1 MRKVHLISVTE
12 PLVLDL
18 ALALREKGYE
28 VSASG
33 CGLTEEMIGR
43 LHNAGCT
50 CYGDGWFPEKL
61 IKDIHSVVLG
71 AKVKQDNPELLRAKE
86 LGMLIQSIP
95 EFIFQRTRSKTRV
108 VVAGSRGKKTIISM
122 MVCALRRQKLAFDYA
137 LTSKV
142 DSLPNRIH
150 LSYEA
155 RIALIEGDEHITSA
169 LDKRFQL
176 EFYRP
181 HIAILTNL
189 SWSTE
194 TDHATPE
201 AYLSTY
207 QSFSVSIEREG
218 KLIYFGGD
226 DTVSQLAGDVR
237 SDITAIPFE
246 EHPVVEKDGQT
257 FLHTRYGDY
266 PVRIPNRYFLINL
279 NAARLACRQL
289 GVKDAD
295 FYQALSEYMIIARQK
310 RKENIAE
317 YLLYMWQVEDL
328 IRANKFDMD
337 SINRTVIAHYDQPEE
352 VKKEIAQW
360 YEELIEMM
368 RSEGVMEKGH
378 IQLNKNVIITLTDL
392 HLRLLKS
399 PKEMVY
405 SAAYYKTLP
414 YIVQLRAKSGGE
426 DLPELETCFA
436 AVYGYLLLRMQG
448 KEVSAE
454 TLEGIKQISS
464 FLALLAEKYREDMK
478 GELKL
483 ED

>member
-1 MRKVHLISVTE
+1 
-12 PLVLDL
+12 
-18 ALALREKGYE
+18 
-28 VSASG
+28 
-33 CGLTEEMIGR
+33 
-43 LHNAGCT
+43 
-50 CYGDGWFPEKL
+50 
-61 IKDIHSVVLG
+61 
-71 AKVKQDNPELLRAKE
+71 
-86 LGMLIQSIP
+86 
-95 EFIFQRTRSKTRV
+95 
-108 VVAGSRGKKTIISM
+108 
-122 MVCALRRQKLAFDYA
+122 
-137 LTSKV
+137 
-142 DSLPNRIH
+142 
-150 LSYEA
+150 
-155 RIALIEGDEHITSA
+155 
-169 LDKRFQL
+169 
-176 EFYRP
+176 
-181 HIAILTNL
+181 
-189 SWSTE
+189 
-194 TDHATPE
+194 
-201 AYLSTY
+201 
-207 QSFSVSIEREG
+207 
-218 KLIYFGGD
+218 
-226 DTVSQLAGDVR
+226 
-237 SDITAIPFE
+237 
-246 EHPVVEKDGQT
+246 
-257 FLHTRYGDY
+257 
-266 PVRIPNRYFLINL
+266 
-279 NAARLACRQL
+279 
-289 GVKDAD
+289 
-295 FYQALSEYMIIARQK
+295 MIIARQK

-337 SINRTVIAHYDQPEE
+337 SINRTVIAHYDQH
-352 VKKEIAQW
+352 
-360 YEELIEMM
+360 EELIEMM

>member
-1 MRKVHLISVTE
+1 
-12 PLVLDL
+12 
-18 ALALREKGYE
+18 
-28 VSASG
+28 
-33 CGLTEEMIGR
+33 
-43 LHNAGCT
+43 
-50 CYGDGWFPEKL
+50 
-61 IKDIHSVVLG
+61 
-71 AKVKQDNPELLRAKE
+71 
-86 LGMLIQSIP
+86 
-95 EFIFQRTRSKTRV
+95 
-108 VVAGSRGKKTIISM
+108 
-122 MVCALRRQKLAFDYA
+122 
-137 LTSKV
+137 
-142 DSLPNRIH
+142 
-150 LSYEA
+150 
-155 RIALIEGDEHITSA
+155 
-169 LDKRFQL
+169 
-176 EFYRP
+176 
-181 HIAILTNL
+181 
-189 SWSTE
+189 
-194 TDHATPE
+194 
-201 AYLSTY
+201 
-207 QSFSVSIEREG
+207 
-218 KLIYFGGD
+218 
-226 DTVSQLAGDVR
+226 
-237 SDITAIPFE
+237 
-246 EHPVVEKDGQT
+246 
-257 FLHTRYGDY
+257 
-266 PVRIPNRYFLINL
+266 
-279 NAARLACRQL
+279 
-289 GVKDAD
+289 
-295 FYQALSEYMIIARQK
+295 MIIARQK

-414 YIVQLRAKSGGE
+414 YIVQLRAKSGG
-426 DLPELETCFA
+426 
-436 AVYGYLLLRMQG
+436 YLLLRMQG

>member
-1 MRKVHLISVTE
+1 
-12 PLVLDL
+12 
-18 ALALREKGYE
+18 
-28 VSASG
+28 
-33 CGLTEEMIGR
+33 
-43 LHNAGCT
+43 
-50 CYGDGWFPEKL
+50 
-61 IKDIHSVVLG
+61 
-71 AKVKQDNPELLRAKE
+71 
-86 LGMLIQSIP
+86 
-95 EFIFQRTRSKTRV
+95 
-108 VVAGSRGKKTIISM
+108 
-122 MVCALRRQKLAFDYA
+122 
-137 LTSKV
+137 
-142 DSLPNRIH
+142 
-150 LSYEA
+150 
-155 RIALIEGDEHITSA
+155 
-169 LDKRFQL
+169 
-176 EFYRP
+176 
-181 HIAILTNL
+181 
-189 SWSTE
+189 
-194 TDHATPE
+194 
-201 AYLSTY
+201 
-207 QSFSVSIEREG
+207 
-218 KLIYFGGD
+218 
-226 DTVSQLAGDVR
+226 
-237 SDITAIPFE
+237 
-246 EHPVVEKDGQT
+246 
-257 FLHTRYGDY
+257 
-266 PVRIPNRYFLINL
+266 
-279 NAARLACRQL
+279 
-289 GVKDAD
+289 
-295 FYQALSEYMIIARQK
+295 MIIARQK

-436 AVYGYLLLRMQG
+436 AVYGYMQG